1 MLNPQVAF
9 VSRLNELRLS
19 ETDLMMLTYFCHLL
33 INEDDDEICKRQL
46 RNIFNSNS
54 AFNRT
59 MADMRSGKHQLIEKG
74 WVVPCCVQVGAT
86 G

>member
-59 MADMRSGKHQLIEKG
+59 MADMRSWKHQLIEKG